1 MKRMGIKANLSL
13 WGMYKYDRQGF
24 EANLNIPQSLDKS
37 TLVKNLLM
45 ECADMRLLYTDKDFF
60 YDAVGYWS
68 EKQVPIWQAV
78 IDILNIE
85 YDPQYNYNKYEDII
99 DDKQH
104 TGTDTKDMTGTD
116 TVARTGTDTMAQT
129 GTQSNN
135 IIGHTVRDLD
145 KTDNKDTATSENEI
159 VSGNES
165 GSVLNSVNGFNVTT
179 GPTTMVE
186 HDKSESSGTKSQSGS
201 KAGTEDVDR
210 TINEDETVDD
220 STSSLRTD
228 NLTNQETRNLT
239 DLETRNMRD
248 VATKN
253 LRDYLIHNGHMY
265 GNIGTMTTQQMLRE
279 ELELRKINI
288 YDIIVNDFKKQFCLG
303 IYY

>member
-1 MKRMGIKANLSL
+1 MGVKANLSL

-24 EANLNIPQSLDKS
+24 EANLNIPESLDKS

-78 IDILNIE
+78 IDILAIE
-85 YDPQYNYNKYEDII
+85 YDPQYNYNKYEAVS
-99 DDKQH
+99 DDTQH

-116 TVARTGTDTMAQT
+116 TVNRTGTDTKAHT
-129 GTQSNN
+129 GTT
-135 IIGHTVRDLD
+135 GTVMNSSTIRDLD
-145 KTDNKDTATSENEI
+145 KTDNKDTEISEVENI
-159 VSGNES
+159 SKNDS
-165 GSVLNSVNGFNVTT
+165 GSTLNSVNGFNVTT

-186 HDKSESSGTKSQSGS
+186 HDKSETSNTTGQAGS
-201 KAGTEDVDR
+201 KHSEEDADR
-210 TINEDETVDD
+210 TINEDESISD
-220 STSSLRTD
+220 SSASTTTN
-228 NLTNQETRNLT
+228 NLQDQQTRNLQ
-239 DLETRNMRD
+239 DQETRNMRD

-253 LRDYLIHNGHMY
+253 LRDYLVHNGHY
-265 GNIGTMTTQQMLRE
+265 WGNIGTMTTQQMLRE